1 MTGLLLG
8 LVLGVGLF
16 LVWWSCWVPAA
27 GSVVRHRRS
36 GPLHRLADDIVQA
49 GFSGLSLRT
58 LGAACVI
65 ALSRPQRGLV
75 ALVRG
80 ATRPASVRKFTSA
93 HPLAQCGMRHS
104 AQIDA

>member
-27 GSVVRHRRS
+27 GSVVRQRRP

-80 ATRPASVRKFTSA
+80 ATRPASVRNLRVLTPWPNA
-93 HPLAQCGMRHS
+93 GCVTAPR
-104 AQIDA
+104 